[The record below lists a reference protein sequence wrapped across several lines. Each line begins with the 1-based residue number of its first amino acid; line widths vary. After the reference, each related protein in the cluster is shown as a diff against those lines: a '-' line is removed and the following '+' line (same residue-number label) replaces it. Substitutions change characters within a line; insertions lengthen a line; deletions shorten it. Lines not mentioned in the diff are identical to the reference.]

1 LHTNKPVITKRGNN
15 IEVDVCRAT
24 IQPNESMPISLLVRC
39 ITEETIEEYLEIMV
53 DEGESLFVQVLGEV
67 QKPKVYLNR
76 TEIDLGRIYAGVKEV
91 VENDLGKY
99 K

>member
-1 LHTNKPVITKRGNN
+1 
-15 IEVDVCRAT
+15 
-24 IQPNESMPISLLVRC
+24 MPISLLVRC

-53 DEGESLFVQVLGEV
+53 DEGESLFFQVLGEV